1 MAVPD
6 GGEGFT
12 ACPSRRSRQ
21 PDSSPA
27 GAQPRAGRA
36 SGAARPRDDDKLN
49 AYVKQVVDS
58 LPPLTEAQRD
68 LLALIFRNRHK

>member
-12 ACPSRRSRQ
+12 ARRSRQ

-36 SGAARPRDDDKLN
+36 SGDARPRDDDKLN